1 MAETG
6 TAVFSGRHIGSNLGG
21 LEATLSTERR
31 REPVVLYRG
40 LEDFLG
46 EMVKGSGDGSV
57 GRGEDAFDASQ
68 G

>member
-1 MAETG
+1 M
-6 TAVFSGRHIGSNLGG
+6 FSGRPIGSNLGG

-40 LEDFLG
+40 REDLLG
-46 EMVKGSGDGSV
+46 EMVNGSGDGGA